1 MGQPPSGGPDQ
12 RPGPLPQRPAHPHA
26 GSAPESQSAAGASS
40 AATLASK
47 RSRGCAV
54 AMVAVLAV
62 LALLLVAGGVWA
74 IVTLTTTRSEFGGAP
89 ECTVA
94 EGEVLERLVA
104 DYDTETAE
112 PISGLGQRRDGR
124 QCKWTTS
131 EDGSVVPAAARLV
144 MVSSTGGWSDDG
156 SADAAEMLR
165 AESEEHAPEE
175 LSGIG
180 DEARS
185 WYEFDSGFTWG
196 CVGVQVSNLY
206 TATCYTASV
215 DFQASSSIPDE
226 EVLSEAEE
234 LAEAAVRRAA
244 DGA

>member
-1 MGQPPSGGPDQ
+1 MGQPPSGGPYQ
-12 RPGPLPQRPAHPHA
+12 GPGPLPERPASPEA
-26 GSAPESQSAAGASS
+26 GLGPENPPPSGTLSAGRLS
-40 AATLASK
+40 SK

-54 AMVAVLAV
+54 AMVAILAV

-74 IVTLTTTRSEFGGAP
+74 IVTLTTTRSEFGSAP
-89 ECTVA
+89 DCTVA
-94 EGEVLERLVA
+94 EGDVLERLVA

-112 PISGLGQRRDGR
+112 PISGLGQGRDGR
-124 QCKWTTS
+124 QCKWSTP

-156 SADAAEMLR
+156 SADAAEFLR
-165 AESEEHAPEE
+165 SESGDHAPEE

-196 CVGVQVSNLY
+196 CVGARISNLY

-215 DFQASSSIPDE
+215 DFQASSSIPHE
-226 EVLSEAEE
+226 EALSDAEE
-234 LAEAAVRRAA
+234 LAEAAVRRIA
-244 DGA
+244 DGS